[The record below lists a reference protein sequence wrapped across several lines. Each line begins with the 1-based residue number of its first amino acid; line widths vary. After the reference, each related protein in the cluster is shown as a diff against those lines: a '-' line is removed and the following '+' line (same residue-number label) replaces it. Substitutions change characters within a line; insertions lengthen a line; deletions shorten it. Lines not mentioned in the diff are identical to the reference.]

1 MNPIDP
7 TGKAKAAKKQRYSKR
22 ATAIETRLGDGGDI
36 ELAATKYAPKV
47 LAAIYRDWIAKTDA
61 ADAARV
67 SWDTARR
74 ERDAAE
80 TKLRAI
86 EEPLKDKL
94 ASKFGRANPILSEF
108 GYKPAKTPERTA
120 ESKAKAAQKGKKT
133 RELLGTKGKRQKKAA
148 LEAAKAAEATAHSPE
163 ASSPHASTNGG
174 GTGAP
179 RPA

>member
-7 TGKAKAAKKQRYSKR
+7 TSKAKTAKKQRYSKR
-22 ATAIETRLGDGGDI
+22 ATAIETHLGDGGDLD
-36 ELAATKYAPKV
+36 LAGSKYAPKV
-47 LAAIYRDWIAKTDA
+47 LAAIYRDWLAKTDA

-86 EEPLKDKL
+86 DEPLKDKV
-94 ASKFGRANPILSEF
+94 ASKFGRYNPILSEF
-108 GYKPAKTPERTA
+108 GYKPAKALARTA

-133 RELLGTKGKRQKKAA
+133 RELLGTKGKRQKKAV
-148 LEAAKAAEATAHSPE
+148 LDAAKAADTVAHAPE
-163 ASSPHASTNGG
+163 APPLHASTNGG
-174 GTGAP
+174 GNAP
-179 RPA
+179 HTA